1 MGLNGAAHASYI
13 YDSNSN
19 RTSQTSSGVTK
30 NGTYDGQDRLLTYGT
45 KSFAYN
51 LNGEMTSFTDSASH
65 LTTSYGWDSR
75 GELKTV
81 TLPTKK
87 SVTYLRDVAGNPSV
101 RSSGGVITVWNVFN
115 HRNQLIATL
124 DPALSAAVSK
134 RFVYGTNPSVP
145 DYMFVPSTGHT
156 FKFVTDH
163 LGSPVEI
170 IDVNTGA
177 VAEEIHY
184 DDFGNVTSDSNPG
197 FQPFGFAGGLYDQDT
212 KLTHFGRREYDASI
226 GRWLSKD
233 PILFGGGGTNLY
245 GYVLADPINYIDP
258 SGLSRNGG
266 FGKCVAGAGM
276 TAFGIVSFPNPYA
289 LIPIAVGLGMVN
301 SGINDINQAGAC
313 GDPPPPP
320 GNPPGSPPG
329 GGGGEPGGS
338 CKAQ

>member
-1 MGLNGAAHASYI
+1 
-13 YDSNSN
+13 
-19 RTSQTSSGVTK
+19 
-30 NGTYDGQDRLLTYGT
+30 
-45 KSFAYN
+45 
-51 LNGEMTSFTDSASH
+51 MTSFTDSASH

-124 DPALSAAVSK
+124 DPALGAAVSK

-197 FQPFGFAGGLYDQDT
+197 FQPFGFAGCLYDIET
-212 KLTHFGRREYDASI
+212 KLCQFGARQYDPSI
-226 GRWLSKD
+226 GRWLTKD
-233 PILFGGGGTNLY
+233 PILFDGGDTNLY
-245 GYVLADPINYIDP
+245 GYVVQDPINFIDP
-258 SGLSRNGG
+258 TGLIKYTPTAGGTVDGKTTAALSCFETCAGGEVTVTGGMEGGHASGSAHGTGEACDLGKNSNPSLTRDTAQRCFTQCFDQSTSYGQEEGNHFHMQTRPGRGGATGG
-266 FGKCVAGAGM
+266 F
-276 TAFGIVSFPNPYA
+276 
-289 LIPIAVGLGMVN
+289 
-301 SGINDINQAGAC
+301 
-313 GDPPPPP
+313 PP
-320 GNPPGSPPG
+320 GTR
-329 GGGGEPGGS
+329 
-338 CKAQ
+338 